1 MVTSPIYK
9 EITAQDLTTLGARMR
24 MDYQGT
30 RLTGNNSLN
39 PVMTHYVKPNY
50 PQGEKID
57 YNKWF
62 IPLTAFASVT
72 LVFLA
77 LGSRAWPFGAVHNFP
92 KLEIFFQWITH
103 Q

>member
-39 PVMTHYVKPNY
+39 PVMTHYV
-50 PQGEKID
+50 
-57 YNKWF
+57 
-62 IPLTAFASVT
+62 
-72 LVFLA
+72 
-77 LGSRAWPFGAVHNFP
+77 
-92 KLEIFFQWITH
+92 
-103 Q
+103 

>member
-1 MVTSPIYK
+1 
-9 EITAQDLTTLGARMR
+9 MR

-62 IPLTAFASVT
+62 IPLTAFACCVST
-72 LVFLA
+72 R
-77 LGSRAWPFGAVHNFP
+77 LG
-92 KLEIFFQWITH
+92 LLFF
-103 Q
+103 

>member
-39 PVMTHYVKPNY
+39 PVMTHFVQPNY
-50 PQGEKID
+50 PERKTV
-57 YNKWF
+57 NNSNWF
-62 IPLTAFASVT
+62 VPIIAFASIAILFVS
-72 LVFLA
+72 V
-77 LGSRAWPFGAVHNFP
+77 S
-92 KLEIFFQWITH
+92 KK
-103 Q
+103 

>member
-9 EITAQDLTTLGARMR
+9 EIIALDLTTLGSQMR
-24 MDYQGT
+24 FNYQGT

-50 PQGEKID
+50 PQGEKIN
-57 YNKWF
+57 YSKYF
-62 IPLTAFASVT
+62 LPITAMAAVA

-77 LGSRAWPFGAVHNFP
+77 AGGRR
-92 KLEIFFQWITH
+92 
-103 Q
+103 